1 MHNRVQ
7 RALPRTKDMQQEEF
21 DSLSDAELVARCKR
35 GSKKAWE
42 HFVRRFQRLIFTV
55 PRRAGLSEDQAADVF
70 QIVFTKAF
78 EHLDAITQPDRIQAW
93 LVTTAKRESI
103 TLLRQG
109 KGRVSIDGT
118 DEDEDHAEA
127 MAIVDPDPL
136 PDQQL
141 EALQMQREL
150 RRALERLDPKTQE
163 FARLLFL
170 EDEPLPYSEIAARL
184 GISEGSIGPMRARC
198 LEKLRAALLEK
209 N

>member
-1 MHNRVQ
+1 M
-7 RALPRTKDMQQEEF
+7 
-21 DSLSDAELVARCKR
+21 
-35 GSKKAWE
+35 
-42 HFVRRFQRLIFTV
+42 

-78 EHLDAITQPDRIQAW
+78 EYLDSITQPDRIQAW

-109 KGRVSIDGT
+109 KGRVSIDGADDD
-118 DEDEDHAEA
+118 DEHAEA
-127 MAIVDPDPL
+127 LTLVDPDPL
-136 PDQQL
+136 PEQ
-141 EALQMQREL
+141 QREL

-198 LEKLRAALLEK
+198 LEKLRAAFAEK

>member
-1 MHNRVQ
+1 
-7 RALPRTKDMQQEEF
+7 
-21 DSLSDAELVARCKR
+21 
-35 GSKKAWE
+35 
-42 HFVRRFQRLIFTV
+42 
-55 PRRAGLSEDQAADVF
+55 VF

-78 EHLDAITQPDRIQAW
+78 EYLDSITQPDRIQAW

-109 KGRVSIDGT
+109 KGRVSIDGADDD
-118 DEDEDHAEA
+118 DEHAEA
-127 MAIVDPDPL
+127 LTLVDPDPL
-136 PDQQL
+136 PEQQL

-198 LEKLRAALLEK
+198 LEKLRAAFAEK